1 MFFVIPT
8 LSGKKNPRARRWLRR
23 KEDRTPAESGA
34 SGRVPTPGRVTRE
47 KGEGGNVLVAQL
59 RRKYEFFAEM
69 TDREILAFLEMSERR
84 LFEEGEE
91 ILRRGD
97 SGSDFYLIIFGEV
110 RIRAGDQELSFLDPG
125 ECFGEMGALQEKPR
139 SATVIATKPT
149 LLLRVERD
157 ALFGEP
163 SVLGG
168 KILTYL
174 VRQLSIKLRR
184 ANARFRR
191 RREKTS
197 AGP

>member
-191 RREKTS
+191 RRE
-197 AGP
+197 